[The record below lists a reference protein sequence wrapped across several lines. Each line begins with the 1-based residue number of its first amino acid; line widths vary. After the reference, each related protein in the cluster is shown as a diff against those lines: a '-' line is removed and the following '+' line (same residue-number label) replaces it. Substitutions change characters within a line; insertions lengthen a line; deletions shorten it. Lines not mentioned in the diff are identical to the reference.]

1 MAIYKQFHKAWGIT
15 GQIGQEYRWE
25 KDLKWSPMTSV
36 LKGRECPKGSMMERP
51 CVNSTRGQWDKG
63 TQEISSAGQLPQLEY
78 GDMSVVFIQL
88 LFEFSESISHKRHH
102 ALLAEIIRTVR
113 STAWLPSGRRQDSRP
128 ETAPGGQ
135 HGEVLTKVFSFHL
148 GC

>member
-1 MAIYKQFHKAWGIT
+1 MRKGLKMEPH
-15 GQIGQEYRWE
+15 
-25 KDLKWSPMTSV
+25 DLS
-36 LKGRECPKGSMMERP
+36 LKREGMPQRNLMEWP

-88 LFEFSESISHKRHH
+88 LFEFNESISHKRHH

-135 HGEVLTKVFSFHL
+135 HGKVLTKVFSFHL